1 MPHSAEHFLGTR
13 CTLGTSHGVCS
24 LKKGQPALCWVITAP
39 QFSEATG
46 FPART
51 PTRLRERSRSPHTH
65 QLCWHYQGST
75 LFSGKMRPWDR
86 ARSLSF
92 RKGRVHRITERGT
105 GPSRRGSPHA
115 AAAAP
120 DTFPSARRARWEAR
134 PVGGPPPSTGGA
146 AGRAQRPTFRG
157 KPRGA
162 APRPQ
167 LRQAP
172 APRGGVEVLP
182 PLRHGASPQPRPGA
196 AGAALRSH
204 RAEDTAE
211 RRSPRPRPA
220 RDAER
225 RRLDARG
232 LAAAFAAAPAPPAPR
247 SPQAAPERPQ
257 HGGALTAPHKGSP
270 RPSPAPRRPARRTS
284 IRSMDAPL
292 SLSLSPLRA
301 RHSLERSL
309 DRAGSRGWQPAVRL
323 ATGGRSAAA
332 AAAPLFAAALTAA
345 GGAARAR
352 AGLPLSTRPRG
363 GGSASC
369 PRPAPLL
376 PLSYRGQRSAAAE
389 VQAAD
394 PETHRRPRPAG
405 LRREANRRAGGG
417 RGAGPGWSGLSGA
430 GPVGAGRGGM
440 MRRRSAAPRKARERE
455 GSEWRGWG
463 WAPAVRRAARGL
475 RCAGRGGRPCG
486 GLLCVPPRWR
496 RRGPRGVWARGSLRG
511 RGAAVSAQREA
522 PARLGA
528 NVAPRADRC

>member
-1 MPHSAEHFLGTR
+1 MVFALWRKDSRRCAELSRLLSFQKPLDFQRALRHASESDPAPPTHTSYADTIRAQRFSLEKWDRETVRVRFRSGKAAYTASPSAARGRPAGAHR
-13 CTLGTSHGVCS
+13 TLPRP
-24 LKKGQPALCWVITAP
+24 LP
-39 QFSEATG
+39 
-46 FPART
+46 
-51 PTRLRERSRSPHTH
+51 
-65 QLCWHYQGST
+65 T
-75 LFSGKMRPWDR
+75 LFLPHGGLGGRPGRSGARRQVLVERRAAPSAQLSGGSPAARPL
-86 ARSLSF
+86 ARS
-92 RKGRVHRITERGT
+92 
-105 GPSRRGSPHA
+105 
-115 AAAAP
+115 
-120 DTFPSARRARWEAR
+120 SARR
-134 PVGGPPPSTGGA
+134 
-146 AGRAQRPTFRG
+146 
-157 KPRGA
+157 
-162 APRPQ
+162 
-167 LRQAP
+167 
-172 APRGGVEVLP
+172 
-182 PLRHGASPQPRPGA
+182 PRPGVEWRSCRPSA
-196 AGAALRSH
+196 TALPLSPGPGPPAPPFVLTAPRTPRSAGAPGPAPPGMRSAAASTRVVSRLRP
-204 RAEDTAE
+204 RP
-211 RRSPRPRPA
+211 PRPRPP
-220 RDAER
+220 R
-225 RRLDARG
+225 
-232 LAAAFAAAPAPPAPR
+232 AP
-247 SPQAAPERPQ
+247 PQAAPERPQ
-257 HGGALTAPHKGSP
+257 HGGTLTAPHRGSP
-270 RPSPAPRRPARRTS
+270 RPSPAPRRPARRAS

-352 AGLPLSTRPRG
+352 AGLPLNTRPRG

-430 GPVGAGRGGM
+430 GPVGAGRGEM
-440 MRRRSAAPRKARERE
+440 MRRRSAAPRKAREWE
-455 GSEWRGWG
+455 ESGWRGWG

-496 RRGPRGVWARGSLRG
+496 RLGPRGVWARGSLRG
-511 RGAAVSAQREA
+511 HGAAVSAQREA

>member
-232 LAAAFAAAPAPPAPR
+232 LAAASAAAPAPPAPR

-292 SLSLSPLRA
+292 SLSLFPRSAHGTLWSALSTGPGRGADSRRCGSLRA
-301 RHSLERSL
+301 GGALRLPLPLCSQRRWQL
-309 DRAGSRGWQPAVRL
+309 RAALPGPVRGFPSAPAR
-323 ATGGRSAAA
+323 AA
-332 AAAPLFAAALTAA
+332 AAAPHAP
-345 GGAARAR
+345 G
-352 AGLPLSTRPRG
+352 
-363 GGSASC
+363 
-369 PRPAPLL
+369 PLL
-376 PLSYRGQRSAAAE
+376 SSLSPTAVS
-389 VQAAD
+389 D
-394 PETHRRPRPAG
+394 RRRQKFRPPTRK
-405 LRREANRRAGGG
+405 LIGG
-417 RGAGPGWSGLSGA
+417 RGPRGSDGKRIAEPGE
-430 GPVGAGRGGM
+430 GAGRGRGG
-440 MRRRSAAPRKARERE
+440 AGYPAR
-455 GSEWRGWG
+455 GL
-463 WAPAVRRAARGL
+463 WAPAAAGWW
-475 RCAGRGGRPCG
+475 GGGRQHRGRQGSERGRDG
-486 GLLCVPPRWR
+486 GVGG
-496 RRGPRGVWARGSLRG
+496 GPR
-511 RGAAVSAQREA
+511 
-522 PARLGA
+522 P
-528 NVAPRADRC
+528 